1 MSEEEKK
8 TTPAGETPEENV
20 SKEATPEEQAPV
32 EEAATE
38 QPAAEETPVEE
49 PSTEAV
55 AEEAPAEKVVAEEA
69 PAEEAPAEEAVVE
82 EAPAVAEKVAE
93 EAPAEEK
100 PAEVVAEEPVPE
112 IKIPT
117 VKETASSDI
126 VASKPD
132 AKERQSAVIGS
143 VDRPMATKQ
152 THRRGGFGGNR
163 RGGRRF
169 GQAPVKEDDG
179 DGLFEKVVHINRCA
193 KVVAGGRR
201 FSFSAL
207 VVVGD
212 QKGNVGV
219 GYGKA
224 KEVPECIR
232 KGTEKAKKSMA
243 PIAMRNNTIPHEV
256 LGQHDGGRI
265 LLRPAVP
272 GTGVIAGG
280 GVRAVLEAAGVK
292 DVLTKSMRSNNPSA
306 MVFATLD
313 ALQQLRSLETIQKLR
328 KA

>member
-1 MSEEEKK
+1 MSEEEKN
-8 TTPAGETPEENV
+8 TSPENTETPQISV
-20 SKEATPEEQAPV
+20 PSSSPPRPE
-32 EEAATE
+32 
-38 QPAAEETPVEE
+38 
-49 PSTEAV
+49 
-55 AEEAPAEKVVAEEA
+55 
-69 PAEEAPAEEAVVE
+69 
-82 EAPAVAEKVAE
+82 
-93 EAPAEEK
+93 
-100 PAEVVAEEPVPE
+100 
-112 IKIPT
+112 
-117 VKETASSDI
+117 DI

-132 AKERQSAVIGS
+132 LKERQSAVIGK
-143 VDRPMATKQ
+143 VDRPTAQ
-152 THRRGGFGGNR
+152 PAQRGRGGHR

-169 GQAPVKEDDG
+169 QQPVEEDENA
-179 DGLFEKVVHINRCA
+179 LFEKVVHINRCA

-212 QKGNVGV
+212 REGNVGV

-232 KGTEKAKKSMA
+232 KGTEQARKNMA
-243 PIAMRNNTIPHEV
+243 PVALKNNTIPHEV
-256 LGQHDGGRI
+256 LGEHDGGRI

-292 DVLTKSMRSNNPSA
+292 DVLTKSLRSNNPGA

-313 ALQQLRSLETIQKLR
+313 ALNQLRTRETIRKLR
-328 KA
+328 QAEA

>member
-1 MSEEEKK
+1 MSEEENKK
-8 TTPAGETPEENV
+8 KPAEETKAV
-20 SKEATPEEQAPV
+20 
-32 EEAATE
+32 
-38 QPAAEETPVEE
+38 EETPVE
-49 PSTEAV
+49 PAAAEAAPEEKPA
-55 AEEAPAEKVVAEEA
+55 AEESP
-69 PAEEAPAEEAVVE
+69 VE
-82 EAPAVAEKVAE
+82 EAPAKEEEAAPAEEPAVVAE

-100 PAEVVAEEPVPE
+100 PAAEAAEETEAAPVSSEAAEAPAPTIKVPVVEPE
-112 IKIPT
+112 AA
-117 VKETASSDI
+117 EDI

-132 AKERQSAVIGS
+132 SKERQSAVIGS

-152 THRRGGFGGNR
+152 AQGRRGGFGGQR
-163 RGGRRF
+163 RPGGGRRF
-169 GQAPVKEDDG
+169 GQQAPQEEEG
-179 DGLFEKVVHINRCA
+179 DALFEKVVHINRCA

-201 FSFSAL
+201 FSFAAL

-212 QKGNVGV
+212 QNGNVGV

-232 KGTEKAKKSMA
+232 KGTEQARKNMA
-243 PIAMRNNTIPHEV
+243 PVAMRNNTIPHEV
-256 LGQHDGGRI
+256 MGEHDGGRI

-292 DVLTKSMRSNNPSA
+292 DVLTKSLRSNNPGA

-313 ALQQLRSLETIQKLR
+313 ALQQLRTHETIQKLR